1 MRLNVWKKNEYLEYF
16 WSTSFS
22 MRIATWNINS
32 VRLRIHHVLR
42 FIKEQNI
49 DVMCL
54 QETKTEDEYFP
65 ISQFTDAGMKY
76 CNFRGE
82 KSYNGVAILSKI
94 PIKKNSFEL

>member
-1 MRLNVWKKNEYLEYF
+1 
-16 WSTSFS
+16 

-54 QETKTEDEYFP
+54 QETKTPDEYFP
-65 ISQFTDAGMKY
+65 HDEFEKIGFINQEDLKLKLIQWRHLKEKTSYLNQTRLLMK
-76 CNFRGE
+76 
-82 KSYNGVAILSKI
+82 LD
-94 PIKKNSFEL
+94 LT

>member
-16 WSTSFS
+16 EYEFS

-32 VRLRIHHVLR
+32 VRLRINHVLR

-54 QETKTEDEYFP
+54 QEAKTENQCFQLMSSRIVE
-65 ISQFTDAGMKY
+65 
-76 CNFRGE
+76 
-82 KSYNGVAILSKI
+82 
-94 PIKKNSFEL
+94 